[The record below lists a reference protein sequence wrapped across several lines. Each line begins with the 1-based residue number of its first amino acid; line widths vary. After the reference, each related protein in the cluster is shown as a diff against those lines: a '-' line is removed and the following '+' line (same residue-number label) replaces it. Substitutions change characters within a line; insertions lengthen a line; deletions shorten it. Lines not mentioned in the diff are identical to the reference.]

1 MTSRIDTLVVGVA
14 AAVIAVFLAFGVLVM
29 LGLLGEPSAP
39 NIAAAAEYGSSGVS
53 SPGDDGG
60 YGDDAP
66 SAATE
71 APDAI
76 SFEPRRAWYD
86 GESIE
91 YYDLGAHSR
100 LDGESVALAE
110 IWVFVRGFDAEG
122 RPRFIAGQPS
132 IVDVVPGDEGYS
144 DLWDV
149 QLVIVP
155 EGRDIGDI
163 RSLDALESS
172 GLEIVSSGMLVNC
185 PIVPLGSTFSN
196 GEPLNDAWYRGERAV
211 YPTFGVTAATPIPV
225 WTFITGFDG
234 AGRPIPV
241 PGQDPVIDADPD
253 DEDYSQFQRLYYVTV
268 DADYEPNSIRSAE
281 QIVASGYGVTPT
293 AIVLNRPPVT
303 SD

>member
-1 MTSRIDTLVVGVA
+1 MTSRIDALVAGVA
-14 AAVIAVFLAFGVLVM
+14 GVVIAGFLVFGVLAA
-29 LGLLGEPSAP
+29 LGLLGEPSTLNVAS
-39 NIAAAAEYGSSGVS
+39 ASGDGSA
-53 SPGDDGG
+53 GG
-60 YGDDAP
+60 YGGGAP
-66 SAATE
+66 SVTAE
-71 APDAI
+71 AGAPGAI

-86 GESIE
+86 GASIE
-91 YYDLGAHSR
+91 YYDLGAHSS
-100 LDGESVALAE
+100 LDGESVALADL
-110 IWVFVRGFDAEG
+110 WVFIRGFDAEG
-122 RPRFIAGQPS
+122 RPRFIEGQPS
-132 IVDVVPGDEGYS
+132 IAVVVPGVEGYS

-185 PIVPLGSTFSN
+185 PFVPLGSTFSN

-211 YPTFGVTAATPIPV
+211 YPTFGVTPATPVPV
-225 WTFITGFDG
+225 WAFITGFDAG
-234 AGRPIPV
+234 GRPIGV

-293 AIVLNRPPVT
+293 AIVLNRPLVT